1 MPSQNELTPF
11 TFKDTGITVQIRKV
25 SPLLIMEVQKAMP
38 VPKPPM
44 QEVVYGDPGDP
55 GAKTVKEPN
64 EAHPD
69 YLADIDAY
77 NMELEMKVRKFMIM
91 RGVVIHLSDDQK
103 QDVKELREEWKE
115 EFGVEL
121 SGNDKLLYISYIAI
135 GTDSDMEEMMDV
147 IMRRSQPTEAAMSE
161 VKAGFP
167 SQISG

>member
-1 MPSQNELTPF
+1 MPSTNELNPF
-11 TFKDTGITVQIRKV
+11 TFEDTGITVQIRKV

-55 GAKTVKEPN
+55 GAKRVQEPN

-69 YLADIDAY
+69 YLTDIDAY

-91 RGVVIHLSDDQK
+91 RGVVINLTDDQK
-103 QDVKELREEWKE
+103 QEVKELRKEWKE

-121 SGNDKLLYISYIAI
+121 GGTDKLLYISYIAI
-135 GTDSDMEEMMDV
+135 GTDSDMEELMDV
-147 IMRRSQPTEAAMSE
+147 IMRRSQPTEAGMSD
-161 VKAGFP
+161 VKAGF
-167 SQISG
+167 QG